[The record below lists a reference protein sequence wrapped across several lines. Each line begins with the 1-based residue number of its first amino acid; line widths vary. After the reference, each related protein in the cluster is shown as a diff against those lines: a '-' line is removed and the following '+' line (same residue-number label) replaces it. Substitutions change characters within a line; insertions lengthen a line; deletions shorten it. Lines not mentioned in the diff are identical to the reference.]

1 MEREYQYLSVK
12 SLRHTETNRKIEI
25 DTQRQRDIL
34 RERQTLTIRSLETDR
49 QRERHIY
56 KETQ

>member
-1 MEREYQYLSVK
+1 M
-12 SLRHTETNRKIEI
+12 
-25 DTQRQRDIL
+25 

-56 KETQ
+56 KETQIYRQTLTIGSL